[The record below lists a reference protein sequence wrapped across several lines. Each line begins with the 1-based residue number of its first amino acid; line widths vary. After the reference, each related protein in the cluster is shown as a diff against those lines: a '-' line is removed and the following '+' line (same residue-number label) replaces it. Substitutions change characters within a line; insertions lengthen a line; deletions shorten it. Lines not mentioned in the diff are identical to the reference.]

1 MKVSEIKEIV
11 RQRNLKVGKSTKSEL
26 IRSIQFAEGNQEC
39 FATNTPA
46 ECGQQSCV
54 WREDCD

>member
-39 FATNTPA
+39 FATNMSA